1 MFINYKFNLEFF
13 QYSYIREILD
23 VRLDTIIYSSLV
35 RTRPESIIRDSI
47 EFEGEKEVLHGAND
61 YMWFAYPDYD
71 SNEYKVAQMASII
84 RFIEKNNELGKGEE
98 LLILEKYD

>member
-1 MFINYKFNLEFF
+1 MFDLIQSF
-13 QYSYIREILD
+13 IR
-23 VRLDTIIYSSLV
+23 RLSEQGQKPSS
-35 RTRPESIIRDSI
+35 ESI

-71 SNEYKVAQMASII
+71 SNKYKVAQIVSII
-84 RFIEKNNELGKGEE
+84 RFIEKNCELGKGEE